1 MKQKI
6 LFIISFIILGFITLK
21 IPFTN
26 IIGSNKKFTLF
37 DFIAPTAG
45 SFVGTG
51 IGVISIFIIGSINL
65 LFQGLDSVDKSSII
79 RLFPVL
85 FGVWFFSVSKKSTNL
100 AKWILVIPL
109 ISIIAFNLHPV
120 GRTVWFY
127 SLYWFIP
134 LLVWPMRNKFLF
146 ARALGTTFVIH
157 SVGSTI
163 WLWVFNLPASVW
175 ITLIPI
181 VALERSI
188 FALGISASYVL
199 ISNILAAF
207 SRIKFL
213 TKILSFD

>member
-26 IIGSNKKFTLF
+26 IFGSNSKFTLF
-37 DFIAPTAG
+37 GFIAPTAG
-45 SFVGTG
+45 AFLGTG
-51 IGVISIFIIGSINL
+51 IGVISIFIIGSVNL

-85 FGVWFFSVSKKSTNL
+85 FGIWFFSVSKKSTTL

-134 LLVWPMRNKFLF
+134 LLVWPVRKKYLL
-146 ARALGTTFVIH
+146 ARSLGTTFVVH
-157 SVGSTI
+157 SAGSVI
-163 WLWVFNLPASVW
+163 WLWVFSLPANVW
-175 ITLIPI
+175 ISLIPV

-188 FALGISASYVL
+188 FAFGMSASYIFL
-199 ISNILAAF
+199 NNLLAV
-207 SRIKFL
+207 
-213 TKILSFD
+213 